1 MNYDSIDDLIY
12 EVNRVALLSDPEILR
27 APCIR
32 HVQDVYKKVGYS
44 SQIQVE
50 ELYYV
55 TNMSLR
61 LPETT
66 LRIVDVRYNPFDAT
80 TDKNQFIGMK
90 QKLNGH
96 RLSSMRYE
104 PNDYEVD
111 GNKIRFFS
119 KHIKEVLV
127 LRQTLP
133 VDESGMLLI
142 DSRIYSA
149 CVAYCRGEELMVKA
163 SNTKQE
169 RSTLNPAMVYK
180 RDAMQLID
188 EARAQMNSPTFGQER
203 AFKSELFKDQRVYES
218 N

>member
-1 MNYDSIDDLIY
+1 MSYDSIDDLIY

-32 HVQDVYKKVGYS
+32 HVQDVYKKVGYV
-44 SQIQVE
+44 SQIHKE

-55 TNMSLR
+55 SNMSVR
-61 LPETT
+61 VPETT
-66 LRIVDVRYNPFDAT
+66 LRIVDVRYNPFEGRT
-80 TDKNQFIGMK
+80 HKSQFVGMV
-90 QKLNGH
+90 QKLGGH
-96 RLSSMRYE
+96 RISSMSYE
-104 PNDYEVD
+104 PNNYDVE

-119 KHIKEVLV
+119 SHIREVLV
-127 LRQTLP
+127 LRETLP
-133 VDESGMLLI
+133 TDESGMLLI

-149 CVAYCRGEELMVKA
+149 CVAFCRAEELMVKA

-169 RSTLNPAMVYK
+169 RSTLNPAIVYK

-188 EARAQMNSPTFGQER
+188 EARAQMNNPTYGQER
-203 AFKSELFKDQRVYES
+203 AIKLELHKDQRVYES